1 MVIKRKVLHT
11 FNLSNVQK
19 RIFFVDDDGANN
31 IALLYQITLLESFGD
46 SGNFMLVSNI
56 ERKKYSK
63 NDVIIQGLPSQKSNP

>member
-19 RIFFVDDDGANN
+19 RIFFVDDDEANN

-56 ERKKYSK
+56 ERKTYSK

>member
-56 ERKKYSK
+56 ERKTYSK